1 MRATSIK
8 FEIFAII
15 TYKAQ
20 NFWWTSVDAVY
31 VNYKPDLRCV
41 NMNYSSRQR
50 FDEISKLRFDGNLSV
65 AIERCHDAISAY
77 PEDNFF
83 YKVLGDLY
91 FQEKNYVTAS
101 QAYLEHLKRLSKKP
115 EHFKAFARFYRQF
128 TSEASEDLCVHF
140 REEIIKAIEDGEIA
154 SNIHQLLMETFGDV
168 FVIDDHLKTIF
179 CMSDSDRHLEEI
191 KEFVE
196 TASTDDVRSVIFY
209 QMRQEKYCANTKIKE
224 YLISVAEKKT
234 LYSEAQQLV
243 GKIIAKQKSPN
254 PTLIRTLLRMS
265 RKQQDYH
272 YAEQLLSIDEVLVEK
287 SDFNIQYE
295 LVYYFDST
303 GKSELLSKTLKKM
316 RSSAERSIPIAR
328 TLYNFYLTFD
338 RFEDA
343 QILSEHIQKLIDRK
357 RTESKKNQDQDR
369 SEEQLE
375 SEQIVWQRVK
385 DLVSEK
391 EHNRQMLALRDL
403 LKGFSHELGQPIT
416 NIRYKIQLQQLRI
429 KRGIGTMDEVQDLFD
444 TILAQTERIGVM
456 LDRFRPIV
464 SSKSVQESFC
474 VNDCV
479 RQVFVDLSDRLSQC
493 GITYSFQET
502 SQISLFGDRIQFSQ
516 VFYNLVLNSMQAILG
531 NGKITVSITTVRN
544 SIRILFSDNGPG
556 IPEEN
561 RKKIFE
567 PFFSTKDPTSGNGGE
582 GLGLFVVWNILK
594 MYKGTIQLNHKY
606 KNGAQFIIKIPI
618 KEENHEPSSNN

>member
-65 AIERCHDAISAY
+65 AIERCRDAISAY

-606 KNGAQFIIKIPI
+606 KNGAQFIIRIPI

>member
-65 AIERCHDAISAY
+65 AIERCRDAISAY

-128 TSEASEDLCVHF
+128 TAEASEDLCVHF

-429 KRGIGTMDEVQDLFD
+429 NRGIGTMDEVQDLFD

>member
-65 AIERCHDAISAY
+65 AIERCRDAISAY

-357 RTESKKNQDQDR
+357 RTESKK
-369 SEEQLE
+369 
-375 SEQIVWQRVK
+375 
-385 DLVSEK
+385 
-391 EHNRQMLALRDL
+391 
-403 LKGFSHELGQPIT
+403 
-416 NIRYKIQLQQLRI
+416 I
-429 KRGIGTMDEVQDLFD
+429 KTK
-444 TILAQTERIGVM
+444 TA
-456 LDRFRPIV
+456 
-464 SSKSVQESFC
+464 
-474 VNDCV
+474 
-479 RQVFVDLSDRLSQC
+479 
-493 GITYSFQET
+493 
-502 SQISLFGDRIQFSQ
+502 
-516 VFYNLVLNSMQAILG
+516 A
-531 NGKITVSITTVRN
+531 RN
-544 SIRILFSDNGPG
+544 SLSL
-556 IPEEN
+556 N
-561 RKKIFE
+561 RLYGSE
-567 PFFSTKDPTSGNGGE
+567 
-582 GLGLFVVWNILK
+582 
-594 MYKGTIQLNHKY
+594 
-606 KNGAQFIIKIPI
+606 
-618 KEENHEPSSNN
+618 

>member
-1 MRATSIK
+1 
-8 FEIFAII
+8 
-15 TYKAQ
+15 
-20 NFWWTSVDAVY
+20 
-31 VNYKPDLRCV
+31 
-41 NMNYSSRQR
+41 MNYSSRQR

-65 AIERCHDAISAY
+65 AIERCRDAISAY

-582 GLGLFVVWNILK
+582 GLGLFVIWNILK

>member
-65 AIERCHDAISAY
+65 AIERCRDAISAY

-287 SDFNIQYE
+287 SNFNIQYE

>member
-1 MRATSIK
+1 M
-8 FEIFAII
+8 
-15 TYKAQ
+15 
-20 NFWWTSVDAVY
+20 
-31 VNYKPDLRCV
+31 RCV

-65 AIERCHDAISAY
+65 AIERCRDAISAY

-128 TSEASEDLCVHF
+128 TAEASEDLCVHF
-140 REEIIKAIEDGEIA
+140 REEIIKAIEDGEVA
-154 SNIHQLLMETFGDV
+154 SNIHQLLMETFGDE

-179 CMSDSDRHLEEI
+179 CMSDSDRHFEEI

-196 TASTDDVRSVIFY
+196 NASTDDVRSVIFY

-429 KRGIGTMDEVQDLFD
+429 NRGIGTMDEVQDLFD
-444 TILAQTERIGVM
+444 AILAQTERIGVM

-464 SSKSVQESFC
+464 SSKSIQESFC

-516 VFYNLVLNSMQAILG
+516 VFYNLVLNSMQAILE

-544 SIRILFSDNGPG
+544 SIQILFSDNGPG

>member
-1 MRATSIK
+1 
-8 FEIFAII
+8 
-15 TYKAQ
+15 
-20 NFWWTSVDAVY
+20 
-31 VNYKPDLRCV
+31 
-41 NMNYSSRQR
+41 MNYSSRQR
-50 FDEISKLRFDGNLSV
+50 FDEISKLRFNGNLSV

-168 FVIDDHLKTIF
+168 FVIDDHLKTILR
-179 CMSDSDRHLEEI
+179 MSDSDRHLEEI
-191 KEFVE
+191 KRFVE

-243 GKIIAKQKSPN
+243 GKIIVKQKSPN

-303 GKSELLSKTLKKM
+303 GKSELLGKTLKKM
-316 RSSAERSIPIAR
+316 RNSAEGSIPIAR

-357 RTESKKNQDQDR
+357 RTESKKNQYQDR

-429 KRGIGTMDEVQDLFD
+429 NRGIGTMDEVQDLFD

-493 GITYSFQET
+493 GITYSFQED

-531 NGKITVSITTVRN
+531 NGKITVSITAVRN
-544 SIRILFSDNGPG
+544 SIQILFSDNGPG

-618 KEENHEPSSNN
+618 KEENHEPSFNN

>member
-287 SDFNIQYE
+287 SNFNIQYE

>member
-65 AIERCHDAISAY
+65 AIERCRDAISAY

-582 GLGLFVVWNILK
+582 GLGLFVIWNILK

>member
-1 MRATSIK
+1 MRCA
-8 FEIFAII
+8 
-15 TYKAQ
+15 
-20 NFWWTSVDAVY
+20 
-31 VNYKPDLRCV
+31 
-41 NMNYSSRQR
+41 NMNYLSRQR
-50 FDEISKLRFDGNLSV
+50 FDEISRLRFDGNLSV

-91 FQEKNYVTAS
+91 FQEKNYVAAP

-115 EHFKAFARFYRQF
+115 EHFKAFARFYKQF
-128 TSEASEDLCVHF
+128 TSEAPGDLCVHF
-140 REEIIKAIEDGEIA
+140 REKIIKAIEDGEIA
-154 SNIHQLLMETFGDV
+154 SGIHQLLMETFGDA
-168 FVIDDHLKTIF
+168 FVINDHLKTIL
-179 CMSDSDRHLEEI
+179 CKSDSDRHLVEI
-191 KEFVE
+191 KRFIE
-196 TASTDDVRSVIFY
+196 TASADEVRSVIFY
-209 QMRQEKYCANTKIKE
+209 QIHQENYCANTKTRE
-224 YLISVAEKKT
+224 YLISVAEKKA

-243 GKIIAKQKSPN
+243 GKIIAKQESPN
-254 PTLIRTLLRMS
+254 PTLIRSLLRMS
-265 RKQQDYH
+265 RKQRDYH
-272 YAEQLLSIDEVLVEK
+272 FAEQLLTIDERLVEK

-303 GKSELLSKTLKKM
+303 GNSELLGKTLKRM
-316 RSSAERSIPIAR
+316 RNSAESSIPIAR

-343 QILSEHIQKLIDRK
+343 QLLSEHIQKLIDRK
-357 RTESKKNQDQDR
+357 HVEKKRDQQQDR

-391 EHNRQMLALRDL
+391 EHNRQMLALKDL

-429 KRGIGTMDEVQDLFD
+429 KRGIGTMDEIQDLFD
-444 TILAQTERIGVM
+444 TILAQTERIGIM

-464 SSKSVQESFC
+464 SGKSIQESFS

-479 RQVFVDLSDRLSQC
+479 KQVFADLSDRLSQC
-493 GITYSFQET
+493 GITYSFRET

-516 VFYNLVLNSMQAILG
+516 VFYNLVLNSMQAIFS
-531 NGKITVSITTVRN
+531 NGKITVSISTVRN
-544 SIRILFSDNGPG
+544 TIQILFSDNGPG
-556 IPEEN
+556 ISEEN

-567 PFFSTKDPTSGNGGE
+567 PFFSTKDPTSGDGGE

-594 MYKGTIQLNHKY
+594 MYRGTIQLNHKF
-606 KNGAQFIIKIPI
+606 KNGAQFIIRIPI

>member
-1 MRATSIK
+1 MG
-8 FEIFAII
+8 
-15 TYKAQ
+15 
-20 NFWWTSVDAVY
+20 
-31 VNYKPDLRCV
+31 
-41 NMNYSSRQR
+41 YSSRQR

-77 PEDNFF
+77 PENNFF

-91 FQEKNYVTAS
+91 FQEKDYMAAS
-101 QAYLEHLKRLSKKP
+101 QAYLDHLRRLSKKP

-128 TSEASEDLCVHF
+128 TSEASIDLCIHF
-140 REEIIKAIEDGEIA
+140 REEIIKAIENGEIA
-154 SNIHQLLMETFGDV
+154 PHIHQLLVETFGNA
-168 FVIDDHLKTIF
+168 FVIDNHLKTILHK
-179 CMSDSDRHLEEI
+179 SDNDRYLDGI
-191 KEFVE
+191 KKFIE
-196 TASTDDVRSVIFY
+196 TASIEDVRSIIFY
-209 QMRQEKYCANTKIKE
+209 QIHQEGYCANTKTRE
-224 YLISVAEKKT
+224 YLVSVAEKKT
-234 LYSEAQQLV
+234 LYFEAQQLV
-243 GKIIAKQKSPN
+243 GKIISKQESPN

-265 RKQQDYH
+265 RKQRDYH
-272 YAEQLLSIDEVLVEK
+272 YAEQLLTIDEKLVEK

-303 GKSELLSKTLKKM
+303 GNSELLSKTLKKM
-316 RSSAERSIPIAR
+316 RKNAERSIPIAR

-357 RTESKKNQDQDR
+357 RTESKTAQHQDR

-375 SEQIVWQRVK
+375 SEQLVWQRVK

-429 KRGIGTMDEVQDLFD
+429 KRGMGTMAEIQDLFD
-444 TILAQTERIGVM
+444 TILAQTERIGIM

-474 VNDCV
+474 VNDCIK
-479 RQVFVDLSDRLSQC
+479 QVFADLSDRLSEC
-493 GITYSFQET
+493 RIAYSLRENAQVN
-502 SQISLFGDRIQFSQ
+502 LFGDKIQFSQ
-516 VFYNLVLNSMQAILG
+516 VFYNLVLNSMQAIFSD
-531 NGKITVSITTVRN
+531 GKIDVSISTSKNTVW
-544 SIRILFSDNGPG
+544 IRFSDNGPG

-594 MYKGTIQLNHKY
+594 MYKGTIQLNHKF
-606 KNGAQFIIKIPI
+606 KDGAQFIISIPI
-618 KEENHEPSSNN
+618 KEENYEPSSNN

>member
-1 MRATSIK
+1 MV
-8 FEIFAII
+8 F
-15 TYKAQ
+15 
-20 NFWWTSVDAVY
+20 
-31 VNYKPDLRCV
+31 
-41 NMNYSSRQR
+41 SSKQC
-50 FDEISKLRFDGNLSV
+50 FNEISKLRFDGNLSA
-65 AIERCHDAISAY
+65 AIERCYDAISVY
-77 PEDNFF
+77 SEDNFF

-91 FQEKNYVTAS
+91 FQEKNYTAAS

-115 EHFKAFARFYRQF
+115 EHFKAFARFYKQF
-128 TSEASEDLCVHF
+128 TSEAPEDLCVHF
-140 REEIIKAIEDGEIA
+140 REKITKAIEDGEIA
-154 SNIHQLLMETFGDV
+154 PGIHQLLMETFGDV

-287 SDFNIQYE
+287 SNFNIQYE

>member
-1 MRATSIK
+1 MS
-8 FEIFAII
+8 
-15 TYKAQ
+15 Y
-20 NFWWTSVDAVY
+20 
-31 VNYKPDLRCV
+31 L
-41 NMNYSSRQR
+41 SRQR

-65 AIERCHDAISAY
+65 AIERCHDAISVY

-91 FQEKNYVTAS
+91 FQEKNYVAAS

-115 EHFKAFARFYRQF
+115 EHFKAFARFYKQF
-128 TSEASEDLCVHF
+128 TSEAPGDLRVHF

-154 SNIHQLLMETFGDV
+154 PGIHQLLMETFGDA
-168 FVIDDHLKTIF
+168 FVIDNHLKTIL
-179 CMSDSDRHLEEI
+179 CKSDSDRHLVEI
-191 KEFVE
+191 KRFIE
-196 TASTDDVRSVIFY
+196 TASTDEVRSVIFY
-209 QMRQEKYCANTKIKE
+209 QIHQENYCANTKTRE
-224 YLISVAEKKT
+224 YLISVAEKKN
-234 LYSEAQQLV
+234 LYSEVQQLV
-243 GKIIAKQKSPN
+243 GKIIAKQESPN

-265 RKQQDYH
+265 RKQRDYH
-272 YAEQLLSIDEVLVEK
+272 FAEQLLTIDEGLVER

-303 GKSELLSKTLKKM
+303 GNSELLGKTLKKM
-316 RSSAERSIPIAR
+316 RNSAERSIPIAR

-343 QILSEHIQKLIDRK
+343 QLLSEHIQKLIDRK
-357 RTESKKNQDQDR
+357 HTEKKGDQQQDR

-391 EHNRQMLALRDL
+391 EHNRQMLALKDL

-444 TILAQTERIGVM
+444 IILDQTERIGIM

-474 VNDCV
+474 VNECV
-479 RQVFVDLSDRLSQC
+479 KQVFADLSDRLSQC
-493 GITYSFQET
+493 GITYSFRET

-516 VFYNLVLNSMQAILG
+516 VFYNLVLNSMQAIF
-531 NGKITVSITTVRN
+531 NT
-544 SIRILFSDNGPG
+544 
-556 IPEEN
+556 
-561 RKKIFE
+561 
-567 PFFSTKDPTSGNGGE
+567 
-582 GLGLFVVWNILK
+582 
-594 MYKGTIQLNHKY
+594 
-606 KNGAQFIIKIPI
+606 
-618 KEENHEPSSNN
+618 

>member
-65 AIERCHDAISAY
+65 AIERCRDAISAY

-343 QILSEHIQKLIDRK
+343 QILSEHIQKLIDRT

>member
-1 MRATSIK
+1 
-8 FEIFAII
+8 
-15 TYKAQ
+15 
-20 NFWWTSVDAVY
+20 
-31 VNYKPDLRCV
+31 
-41 NMNYSSRQR
+41 MNYSSRQR

-65 AIERCHDAISAY
+65 AIERCRDAISAY

>member
-65 AIERCHDAISAY
+65 AIERCRDAISAY

>member
-65 AIERCHDAISAY
+65 AIERCRDAISAY

-567 PFFSTKDPTSGNGGE
+567 PFFSTKDPTSGNSGE

>member
-1 MRATSIK
+1 M
-8 FEIFAII
+8 
-15 TYKAQ
+15 
-20 NFWWTSVDAVY
+20 D
-31 VNYKPDLRCV
+31 
-41 NMNYSSRQR
+41 YSSRQR
-50 FDEISKLRFDGNLSV
+50 FDEISKLRYDGNLPV

-91 FQEKNYVTAS
+91 FQEKNYVAAS
-101 QAYLEHLKRLSKKP
+101 QAYLEHLKRLSQRP

-128 TSEASEDLCVHF
+128 TSEASLDLCVHF
-140 REEIIKAIEDGEIA
+140 REEIVKALENREIA
-154 SNIHQLLMETFGDV
+154 PNIHQLLVETFGDV
-168 FVIDDHLKTIF
+168 FVIDDDLKTILDK
-179 CMSDSDRHLEEI
+179 SDSDRHLNEI
-191 KEFVE
+191 KSFIES
-196 TASTDDVRSVIFY
+196 ASTDEVRSVIFH
-209 QMRQEKYCANTKIKE
+209 QIRQERYCANTKIKE
-224 YLISVAEKKT
+224 YLISVAEKKM

-243 GKIIAKQKSPN
+243 GKIIVKQKSPN

-272 YAEQLLSIDEVLVEK
+272 YAEQILTIDEELIGT

-295 LVYYFDST
+295 LVYYFDNT
-303 GKSELLSKTLKKM
+303 NNGELLDKTLKKM
-316 RSSAERSIPIAR
+316 RNSAEGSIPIAR

-338 RFEDA
+338 RFADA

-357 RTESKKNQDQDR
+357 RTESKKDQSQDR

-385 DLVSEK
+385 DLVSDK
-391 EHNRQMLALRDL
+391 EHNRQMMALRDL

-429 KRGIGTMDEVQDLFD
+429 QRGIGTMNEIQDLFV
-444 TILAQTERIGVM
+444 TILDQTERIGFM

-464 SSKSVQESFC
+464 SSKSIQEFFC
-474 VNDCV
+474 VNDCIK
-479 RQVFVDLSDRLSQC
+479 QVFTDLSDRLSQNN
-493 GITYSFQET
+493 IMYSIRES
-502 SQISLFGDRIQFSQ
+502 SQVSLFGDRIQFSQ
-516 VFYNLVLNSMQAILG
+516 VFYNLVLNSMQAIMI
-531 NGKITVSITTVRN
+531 NGEIVVSISTIENT
-544 SIRILFSDNGPG
+544 IRILFSDDGPG

-594 MYKGTIQLNHKY
+594 MYKGTIQLNHKF
-606 KNGAQFIIKIPI
+606 KNGTQFIVRIPI

>member
-1 MRATSIK
+1 
-8 FEIFAII
+8 
-15 TYKAQ
+15 
-20 NFWWTSVDAVY
+20 
-31 VNYKPDLRCV
+31 
-41 NMNYSSRQR
+41 MNYSSRQR

-65 AIERCHDAISAY
+65 AIERCRDAISAY

-287 SDFNIQYE
+287 SNFNIQYE

>member
-1 MRATSIK
+1 M
-8 FEIFAII
+8 
-15 TYKAQ
+15 
-20 NFWWTSVDAVY
+20 
-31 VNYKPDLRCV
+31 RCV

-65 AIERCHDAISAY
+65 AIERCRDAISAY

-128 TSEASEDLCVHF
+128 TAEASEDLCVHF
-140 REEIIKAIEDGEIA
+140 REEIIKAIEDGEVA
-154 SNIHQLLMETFGDV
+154 SNIHQLLMETFGDE

-179 CMSDSDRHLEEI
+179 CMSDSDHHFEEI

-196 TASTDDVRSVIFY
+196 NASTDDVRSVIFY

-429 KRGIGTMDEVQDLFD
+429 NRGIGTMDEVQDLFD
-444 TILAQTERIGVM
+444 AILAQTERIGVM

-464 SSKSVQESFC
+464 SSKSIQESFC

-516 VFYNLVLNSMQAILG
+516 VFYNLVLNSMQAILE

-544 SIRILFSDNGPG
+544 SIQILFSDNGPG